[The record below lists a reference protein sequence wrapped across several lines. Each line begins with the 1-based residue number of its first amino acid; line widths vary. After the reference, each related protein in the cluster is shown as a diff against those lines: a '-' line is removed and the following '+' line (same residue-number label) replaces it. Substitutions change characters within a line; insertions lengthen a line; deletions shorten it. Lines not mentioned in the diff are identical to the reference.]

1 MPFSNSDD
9 LEQALQENLK
19 LRRQLGQ
26 KITKARDRNA
36 KDRVGWALYWAL
48 LALAGTWMLVWLWM
62 LQGGLLQPQGL
73 GAENAI
79 EVFKQNPF
87 EQLALMGIPALLLYS
102 LGRVIRYALS
112 GE

>member
-1 MPFSNSDD
+1 MSSSDNDD

-19 LRRQLGQ
+19 LRRQLRQ

-36 KDRVGWALYWAL
+36 KDRVGWALYWTL
-48 LALAGTWMLVWLWM
+48 LALAGIWMLVCLWM
-62 LQGGLLQPQGL
+62 LHGGSLAPRG
-73 GAENAI
+73 GGIEHAI
-79 EVFKQNPF
+79 EVFLQNPL

-102 LGRVIRYALS
+102 LGRVIRYVLS

>member
-1 MPFSNSDD
+1 MSSSDSDD

-19 LRRQLGQ
+19 LRRQLKR

-36 KDRVGWALYWAL
+36 KDRVGWAVYWTL
-48 LALAGTWMLVWLWM
+48 LALAGIWILVWLWM
-62 LQGGLLQPQGL
+62 LHGGLLGSQSRGV
-73 GAENAI
+73 EHAI
-79 EVFKQNPF
+79 EVFIQNPL